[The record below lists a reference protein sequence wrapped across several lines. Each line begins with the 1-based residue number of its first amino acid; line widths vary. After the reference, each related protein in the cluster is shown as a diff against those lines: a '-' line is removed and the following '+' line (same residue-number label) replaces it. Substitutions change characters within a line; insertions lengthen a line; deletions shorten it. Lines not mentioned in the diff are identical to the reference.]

1 MKTPK
6 GPEPGWKGVQK
17 EAGPTV
23 LRLQQWATCLG
34 TWPYLPHLAGVA
46 GAANIADQW
55 KEEGGSRQA
64 LKGPRCILLMT
75 SKSMWLTQL
84 HMVWISV
91 ESDSLAVPP

>member
-6 GPEPGWKGVQK
+6 GPEPGWEGVQK

-64 LKGPRCILLMT
+64 LKGPRCY
-75 SKSMWLTQL
+75 
-84 HMVWISV
+84 
-91 ESDSLAVPP
+91 LANDQQKYVVDPATYGMDFCGE